1 MNDKTDILKPIKRE
15 FIVNVSEYFNDGT
28 YNQGTVNYDL
38 YSQEGIKQLYSFVE
52 KLEQQDKDY
61 VVTNIQTDDNWAW
74 YDEITNVDD
83 MVFIARKLKEMTDF
97 EYLAFKTI
105 VLERIQEPLDVAKH
119 ILSNGI
125 EVKKAHHND
134 DEIEFWEEFTLLSQ
148 QFVIPYQ
155 F

>member
-1 MNDKTDILKPIKRE
+1 MNDKTDILKSIKRE
-15 FIVNVSEYFNDGT
+15 FVVNVSEYFNDGT

-38 YSQEGIKQLYSFVE
+38 YSQEGIKQLYAFVE
-52 KLEQQDKDY
+52 ELENQDKDY
-61 VVTNIQTDDNWAW
+61 VVTNIQTDDSWAW
-74 YDEITNVDD
+74 FDEITNVDD

-97 EYLAFKTI
+97 EYLAFRTV
-105 VLERIQEPLDVAKH
+105 VLERMNEPLDIAKH

-134 DEIEFWEEFTLLSQ
+134 DEIEFWDEFQLLNTKY
-148 QFVIPYQ
+148 VIPYQ

>member
-1 MNDKTDILKPIKRE
+1 MNILKQKKRV
-15 FIVNVSEYFNDGT
+15 FTVKISEYLNDGT
-28 YNQGTVNYDL
+28 YVENNKEYDL
-38 YSQEGIKQLYSFVE
+38 YSQDGIKQMYSFVE
-52 KLEQQDKDY
+52 ELENQDKDY

-74 YDEITNVDD
+74 FDEITNVDD
-83 MVFIARKLKEMTDF
+83 MVFIARKIQEMTDF
-97 EYLAFKTI
+97 EYLAFRTV

-134 DEIEFWEEFTLLSQ
+134 DEIEFWEEFQLLNTKY
-148 QFVIPYQ
+148 VIPYQ

>member
-1 MNDKTDILKPIKRE
+1 MNILKQKKRV
-15 FIVNVSEYFNDGT
+15 FTVKISEYLNDGT
-28 YNQGTVNYDL
+28 YVENDKEYDL
-38 YSQEGIKQLYSFVE
+38 YSQDGIKQMYSFVE
-52 KLEQQDKDY
+52 ELENQDKDY

-74 YDEITNVDD
+74 FDEITNVDD
-83 MVFIARKLKEMTDF
+83 MVFIARKIQEMTDF
-97 EYLAFKTI
+97 EYLAFRTV

-125 EVKKAHHND
+125 EVKKEYHND
-134 DEIEFWEEFTLLSQ
+134 DEIEFWEEFTMLGQ

>member
-1 MNDKTDILKPIKRE
+1 NDYLVTDIKR
-15 FIVNVSEYFNDGT
+15 
-28 YNQGTVNYDL
+28 YD
-38 YSQEGIKQLYSFVE
+38 SWG
-52 KLEQQDKDY
+52 
-61 VVTNIQTDDNWAW
+61 W

-83 MVFIARKLKEMTDF
+83 IVFISRKIQGMTDF
-97 EYLAFKTI
+97 EYLSFRTV

-134 DEIEFWEEFTLLSQ
+134 DEIEFWEEFQLLNTKY
-148 QFVIPYQ
+148 VIPYQ